1 MKTSFD
7 IAVIGS
13 GFGGSLIAMIAKRL
27 GRSVVM
33 IERGTHPRFAIGES
47 STPLANLL
55 LEELARRYDLPEVAT
70 LTKWGTWQQKHPE
83 VACGL
88 KRGFTFYHHTLGQPW
103 SGESNRSNEL
113 LVAASPHDAIADTH
127 WYRPDF
133 DHFLVRETQRL
144 GVEYLDETR
153 LNAVEMKPGGATLRG
168 ERQGESVEIQARFVI
183 DASGPHGVLHRTL
196 GLGEKSFNHLPH
208 TEALYTHFTG
218 VERWDALEPL
228 AETPPY
234 PVDDAALH
242 HIFNGGWTWVLRF
255 NNGITSAGVA
265 ATSDVAK
272 KFRFSEGELAW
283 RRLLEALPSAARQF
297 ANAQPTVPFV
307 HTPKLSFRTQTV
319 AGANWALLPSA
330 AGFVDPLLSNGFP
343 LTLLGIER
351 LAATLETEWGTE
363 RFAPRLQA
371 YEQQTLLELDVT
383 AELVGSLYASMGDFE
398 TFSAVTMLYFAA
410 AMTAET
416 RRRIG
421 TKAQPSFLLEGDTT
435 FGPALHECLR
445 LVREGS
451 TARSKQELLSA
462 IQHAVDPINLARLG
476 DASRRNWYPCLADD
490 LLEAAPKLG
499 VGREVIE
506 RLLARCGFG
515 ETSRAS

>member
-1 MKTSFD
+1 MKASFD

-13 GFGGSLIAMIAKRL
+13 GFGGSLMAMIAKRL

-33 IERGTHPRFAIGES
+33 IERGKHPRFVIGES

-70 LTKWGTWQQKHPE
+70 LTKWGAWQQKHRE
-83 VACGL
+83 IACGL
-88 KRGFTFYHHTLGQPW
+88 KRGFTFYHHTPGQPW
-103 SGESNRSNEL
+103 TPQPDRSNEL

-133 DHFLVRETQRL
+133 DHFYVREAQKL

-153 LNAVEMKPGGATLRG
+153 LNGVAMNPGGVTLRG
-168 ERQGESVEIQARFVI
+168 ERQGESVEIKARFVI
-183 DASGPHGVLHRTL
+183 DASGPHGLLHREL
-196 GLGEKSFNHLPH
+196 GLGEKSFEHLPC
-208 TEALYTHFTG
+208 TEALYSHFTG
-218 VERWDALEPL
+218 VERWDALTPS

-242 HIFNGGWTWVLRF
+242 HVFNGGWMWVLRF

-265 ATSDVAK
+265 ATRKLANQL
-272 KFRFSEGELAW
+272 RFSEGEAAW
-283 RRLLEALPSAARQF
+283 HRLLDTLPGAARQF
-297 ANAQPTVPFV
+297 ASARPTLPFI

-319 AGANWALLPSA
+319 VGPNWALLPSA

-351 LAATLETEWGTE
+351 LALALETDWGTE
-363 RFAPRLQA
+363 RFTPRLQA
-371 YEQQTLLELDVT
+371 YEQQTLRELDIT
-383 AELVGSLYASMGDFE
+383 AELVGALYASMDDFE
-398 TFSAVTMLYFAA
+398 VFTAVTMLYFAA

-416 RRRIG
+416 RRRICA
-421 TKAQPSFLLEGDTT
+421 KDPPSFLLERDAT
-435 FGPALHECLR
+435 FGPALRECLR
-445 LVREGS
+445 LVRAGAGD
-451 TARSKQELLSA
+451 TARKALLAA
-462 IQHAVDPINLARLG
+462 IQRAIEPINLARLG
-476 DASRRNWYPCLADD
+476 EASRRNWYPCLAGD

>member
-1 MKTSFD
+1 MKTESD

-13 GFGGSLIAMIAKRL
+13 GFGGSLIAMIARRL

-33 IERGTHPRFAIGES
+33 IERGRHPRFAIGES

-55 LEELARRYDLPEVAT
+55 LEEIACRYDLPAVAT

-83 VACGL
+83 IACGL
-88 KRGFTFYHHTLGQPW
+88 KRGFTFYHHTLGQRW
-103 SGESNRSNEL
+103 SAKPDHSNEL

-133 DHFLVRETQRL
+133 DHFLVREARQL

-153 LNAVEMKPGGATLRG
+153 LNAVEMNPGGVTLRG
-168 ERQGESVEIQARFVI
+168 ERQGESLEIQARFVI
-183 DASGPHGVLHRTL
+183 DASGPHGVLHRAL
-196 GLGEKSFNHLPH
+196 RLGEKSFEHLPR
-208 TEALYTHFTG
+208 TEALYAHFTG
-218 VERWDALEPL
+218 VERWDVLAPS

-242 HIFNGGWTWVLRF
+242 HVFDGGWMWVLRF
-255 NNGITSAGVA
+255 NNGLTSAGVA

-272 KFRFSEGELAW
+272 RFRFAEGAPAW
-283 RRLLEALPSAARQF
+283 WRLLEALPSAARQF
-297 ANAQPTVPFV
+297 ANARPTVPFV
-307 HTPKLSFRTQTV
+307 HAPALSFRTAKV

-351 LAATLETEWGTE
+351 LAHALETDWGTE
-363 RFAPRLQA
+363 RFAARLQA
-371 YEQQTLLELDVT
+371 YEQQTLRELDIT
-383 AELVGSLYASMGDFE
+383 ADLVGALYASLGDFE
-398 TFSAVTMLYFAA
+398 MFSAITMLYFAA

-421 TKAQPSFLLEGDTT
+421 TKAPPSFLLESDAT
-435 FGPALHECLR
+435 FGPALRECLR
-445 LVREGS
+445 LVRDG
-451 TARSKQELLSA
+451 TAVRSKQELLST
-462 IQHAVDPINLARLG
+462 IQRAVEPINLARLG

-515 ETSRAS
+515 ETSRVS

>member
-1 MKTSFD
+1 MKASFD

-33 IERGTHPRFAIGES
+33 VERGKHPRFAIGES

-55 LEELARRYDLPEVAT
+55 LDELARRYDLPEVAT
-70 LTKWGTWQQKHPE
+70 LTKWGTWQDKHPE
-83 VACGL
+83 ITCGL
-88 KRGFTFYHHTLGQPW
+88 KRGFTFYHHALGQAWGGKPDH
-103 SGESNRSNEL
+103 SNEL

-133 DHFLVRETQRL
+133 DHFLVHEAQRL

-153 LNAVEMKPGGATLRG
+153 LNAVEMNPGGATLRG

-183 DASGPHGVLHRTL
+183 DASGPHGVLHRAL
-196 GLGEKSFNHLPH
+196 GLGEKAFDHLPR

-218 VERWDALEPL
+218 VQRWDDLEHS

-242 HIFNGGWTWVLRF
+242 HVFDGGWMWVLRF

-272 KFRFSEGELAW
+272 RFRFADGEPAW

-297 ANAQPTVPFV
+297 ANARPTVPFV
-307 HTPKLSFRTQTV
+307 HAPALSFRTTTV
-319 AGANWALLPSA
+319 VGSNWALLPSA

-351 LAATLETEWGTE
+351 LAAALETEWGTE
-363 RFAPRLQA
+363 RFAPRLQP
-371 YEQQTLLELDVT
+371 YEQQTLRELDIT
-383 AELVGSLYASMGDFE
+383 ADLVGALYESMGDLE
-398 TFSAVTMLYFAA
+398 TFSAITMLYFAA

-421 TKAQPSFLLEGDTT
+421 TNAPPSFLLEGDTT
-435 FGPALHECLR
+435 FGPALRECL
-445 LVREGS
+445 LLIREG
-451 TARSKQELLSA
+451 TAARSKMELLSA
-462 IQHAVDPINLARLG
+462 IQRTVEPINLARLG
-476 DASRRNWYPCLADD
+476 DASRRNWYPCLAED
-490 LLEAAPKLG
+490 LFEAAPKLG
-499 VGREVIE
+499 VDREVIE

>member
-1 MKTSFD
+1 MKASFD

-13 GFGGSLIAMIAKRL
+13 GFGGSLIALIAKRL
-27 GRSVVM
+27 GRSVVL
-33 IERGTHPRFAIGES
+33 IERDKHPRFAIGES

-55 LEELARRYDLPEVAT
+55 LEELARRYDLPEIAT

-83 VACGL
+83 IACGL
-88 KRGFTFYHHTLGQPW
+88 KRGFTFYNHALGQPW
-103 SGESNRSNEL
+103 RATSNRSNEL

-133 DHFLVRETQRL
+133 DHFLVHEARKL
-144 GVEYLDETR
+144 GVEYLEETELR
-153 LNAVEMKPGGATLRG
+153 DIQIESNSATLRG
-168 ERQGESVEIQARFVI
+168 KRHGREIALRARFII
-183 DASGPHGVLHRTL
+183 DATGPRGFLHRAL
-196 GLGEKSFNHLPH
+196 GLGEGEFPHLPP
-208 TEALYTHFTG
+208 TEALYTHFSD
-218 VERWDALEPL
+218 VDRWDALERS

-242 HIFNGGWTWVLRF
+242 HVFDGGWMWVLRF

-265 ATSDVAK
+265 ATHDVAK
-272 KFRFSEGELAW
+272 QFRFAEGEPAW

-297 ANAQPTVPFV
+297 ATARPTVPFV
-307 HTPKLSFRTQTV
+307 HAPALSFRTRTAV
-319 AGANWALLPSA
+319 GPNWALLPSA

-351 LAATLETEWGTE
+351 LAHALETGWGKEKFASCLQIYE
-363 RFAPRLQA
+363 R
-371 YEQQTLLELDVT
+371 QTLRELDVT
-383 AELVGSLYASMGDFE
+383 ADLVGALYASMGDFE
-398 TFSAVTMLYFAA
+398 MFSAVTMLYFAA

-421 TKAQPSFLLEGDTT
+421 TTAPSSFLLEDDAT
-435 FGPALHECLR
+435 FGPALRERLR
-445 LVREGS
+445 LVREG
-451 TARSKQELLSA
+451 TAARSKTELLSS
-462 IQHAVDPINLARLG
+462 IQRAVEPINLARLG

-490 LLEAAPKLG
+490 LLEAASKLG
-499 VGREVIE
+499 VGRDVIE
-506 RLLARCGFG
+506 QLLARCGFG